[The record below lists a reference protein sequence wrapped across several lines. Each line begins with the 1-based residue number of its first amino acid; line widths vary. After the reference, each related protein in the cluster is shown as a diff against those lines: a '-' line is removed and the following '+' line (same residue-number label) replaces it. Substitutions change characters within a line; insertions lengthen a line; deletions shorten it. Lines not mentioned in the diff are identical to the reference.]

1 MITLLH
7 EGTYR
12 LIETNK
18 RVKILYLDGHAFAW
32 VYGLHIGEML
42 VVSRRQHKTDYVLSI
57 GKYKLY
63 DVEDEPALVDQQ
75 HLELEVGKHK
85 WQGYLLFTGLPSLV
99 KKRGRIMPTTERI
112 TGNLLFSRYI
122 TLAEPAALADQA

>member
-1 MITLLH
+1 MITLLQ
-7 EGTYR
+7 EGSYK

-18 RVKILYLDGHAFAW
+18 RVKILYLDSHAFAW

-42 VVSRRQHKTDYVLSI
+42 VVSRRPHKTDYILSL
-57 GKYKLY
+57 GRYKLY
-63 DVEDEPALVDQQ
+63 EVEDEPKLVDQQ
-75 HLELEVGKHK
+75 HLELEVGKNK

-112 TGNLLFSRYI
+112 TGNIRLI
-122 TLAEPAALADQA
+122 KHIELALTR